1 MYILKY
7 AGSVLHDP
15 RTDAQISAGALKEES
30 GQSPTLSLNIQ
41 PTHPL
46 WDSFT
51 RDTVMLPSREVELV
65 EVETGLVLF
74 RGRVRAVSMEFDGSK
89 KLTCEGAM
97 AYLNDTTV
105 RPYKTYDTDEIECD
119 INAPA
124 EASKLFEWF
133 IEQHNA
139 RVMNACEKFR
149 IGVNAGVNYGKLQ
162 RGTGTGPATLKE
174 MRDKLEKAC
183 GGWLRVRYD
192 ATGSIID
199 WLPDTGAAEATQRV
213 ELGSN
218 LLDLDTQ
225 VDGKDIYTAI
235 VPVGKTGKGEDER
248 KVYVSS
254 ETAYVPFG
262 FAIQDDS
269 VVDMSAAE
277 KYGVIEKTVSYD
289 LDKPQ
294 ALADKAVADLAGGKL
309 DDSIEV
315 SAFDLHNLNEQTLPI
330 DFLDR
335 VFVKSGPHGIE
346 RYMICSGRTINLTN
360 PTATQYKLGAITAT
374 LTKGATGSQESAQES
389 IAKRVTSLSNA
400 TRNIAKD
407 AATTTIKVQAV
418 EEKAAAVEKKADVA
432 TEKIADVA
440 TTATAAAEKVD
451 TVAAKA
457 EKAAEEV
464 SRVATDAKEANT
476 AAKEAKTM
484 ATKAQSDASEA
495 KSTVESLTNT
505 FSHDADGAHVGDK
518 AGMHTTIDAQGM
530 HIIDN
535 GKESSFIGKNLIELG
550 KGGKD
555 TNINMIDGALNIRAM
570 ADKSDKDNFT
580 RAVLSAKE
588 IELQGNA
595 ASSISAPVIEF
606 NTTLKTDGLSL
617 AFHDS
622 KLTVSKYAKSQ
633 VEKSTTISI
642 DKFIDILNNG
652 GGTVEDTGKQTL
664 YYDKGSNYEDWCYFR
679 AYNGASYLWFDI
691 HGVSSNGWYVPK
703 VPDRKYRP
711 LGEDLYFP
719 ALSYPSGSGASGWIT
734 SQSSSMDALWF
745 ANYGGGRIVGSVS
758 WTYAEEAKR

>member
-15 RTDAQISAGALKEES
+15 RTDTQISAGTLKEES
-30 GQSPTLSLNIQ
+30 GQSPTLSLTIQ

-51 RDTVMLPSREVELV
+51 RDTVMLPSREVELL
-65 EVETGLVLF
+65 EFETGIVLF

-124 EASKLFEWF
+124 EANKLFEWF

-139 RVMNACEKFR
+139 HAMNTCEKFI
-149 IGVNAGVNYGKLQ
+149 IGVNAGANYGKLQ

-235 VPVGKTGKGEDER
+235 VPVGKTGKGENEH
-248 KVYVSS
+248 KVNVSA

-262 FAIQDDS
+262 FAIQDDA
-269 VVDMSAAE
+269 VVDMAAVE
-277 KYGVIEKTVSYD
+277 KYGLIEKTMSYD

-294 ALADKAVADLAGGKL
+294 ALADKAVADLAAGKL

-360 PTATQYKLGAITAT
+360 PTATQFKLGAITAT
-374 LTKGATGSQESAQES
+374 LTKGATSSQESAQES

-407 AATTTIKVQAV
+407 AATTTIKVAAV
-418 EEKAAAVEKKADVA
+418 EEKAVAVERKADAA

-440 TTATAAAEKVD
+440 TTATAAAEKVE

-464 SRVATDAKEANT
+464 SHVATDAANANNT
-476 AAKEAKTM
+476 AKEAKTM
-484 ATKAQSDASEA
+484 ATEASNKADEA
-495 KSTVESLTNT
+495 KTAVEDMTNV

-518 AGMHTTIDAQGM
+518 NAAHVTVNNQGM
-530 HIIDN
+530 SIYNDADVQVA
-535 GKESSFIGKNLIELG
+535 KFDSSTINL
-550 KGGKD
+550 
-555 TNINMIDGALNIRAM
+555 NNGALNVVAGYQDGTDFIAT
-570 ADKSDKDNFT
+570 ALTTKNILLKPDNWLSSDSHAISLKLYSQDKTNMT
-580 RAVLSAKE
+580 RFILNDSAV
-588 IELQGNA
+588 
-595 ASSISAPVIEF
+595 
-606 NTTLKTDGLSL
+606 TLKVRNGQESETIACSELIKLMKLSHVIHWRDLVNNAYVRVRYCVRGGVMYLDCWMAGGYPTYTTPIEIPDNLLPSNAGYYPL
-617 AFHDS
+617 ATQ
-622 KLTVSKYAKSQ
+622 KGNNTAK
-633 VEKSTTISI
+633 IW
-642 DKFIDILNNG
+642 LGAAG
-652 GGTVEDTGKQTL
+652 GGDGHVYL
-664 YYDKGSNYEDWCYFR
+664 YNYDSGYCS
-679 AYNGASYLWFDI
+679 GI
-691 HGVSSNGWYVPK
+691 VPLIPK
-703 VPDRKYRP
+703 S
-711 LGEDLYFP
+711 LE
-719 ALSYPSGSGASGWIT
+719 
-734 SQSSSMDALWF
+734 
-745 ANYGGGRIVGSVS
+745 
-758 WTYAEEAKR
+758 

>member
-15 RTDAQISAGALKEES
+15 RTDAQISAGTLKEES
-30 GQSPTLSLNIQ
+30 GQSPTLSLTIQ

-51 RDTVMLPSREVELV
+51 RDTVMLPSREVELL
-65 EVETGLVLF
+65 EVETGIVLF

-124 EASKLFEWF
+124 EANKLFEWF

-149 IGVNAGVNYGKLQ
+149 IGVNAGVNFGKLQ

-235 VPVGKTGKGEDER
+235 VPVGKTGKGSDEH
-248 KVYVSS
+248 KVNVSA

-262 FAIQDDS
+262 FAIQGDA
-269 VVDMSAAE
+269 VVDMAAVE
-277 KYGVIEKTVSYD
+277 KYGLIEKTMSYD

-294 ALADKAVADLAGGKL
+294 ALADKAVADLAAGKL

-374 LTKGATGSQESAQES
+374 LTKGATSSQESAQES

-407 AATTTIKVQAV
+407 AATTTIKVAAV
-418 EEKAAAVEKKADVA
+418 EEKAAAVEKKADAA

-464 SRVATDAKEANT
+464 SHVATDAANANT

-484 ATKAQSDASEA
+484 ATEASNKADEA
-495 KSTVESLTNT
+495 KATVDNLSNA
-505 FSHDADGAHVGDK
+505 FSHDAGGAYVGDK
-518 AGMHTTIDAQGM
+518 TKQFVWVNKDGVWLMVGKTLNASFTSKSARLAGDKLVIDADQTVLSGLPGGDKKGTLLSS
-530 HIIDN
+530 DN
-535 GKESSFIGKNLIELG
+535 VGFNA
-550 KGGKD
+550 KD
-555 TNINMIDGALNIRAM
+555 TVMLAGKQILATIGTNNILINKNGLQVSGA
-570 ADKSDKDNFT
+570 
-580 RAVLSAKE
+580 
-588 IELQGNA
+588 
-595 ASSISAPVIEF
+595 
-606 NTTLKTDGLSL
+606 
-617 AFHDS
+617 
-622 KLTVSKYAKSQ
+622 
-633 VEKSTTISI
+633 TISNNYTKLDDLI
-642 DKFIDILNNG
+642 KMMKFIPWTDLVNNSSVRVRYCVRGGVMYLDCWMAAGYPTYTTPTQIPDNLLPSNAGYYPLATQKGNNTAKIWLGAAG
-652 GGTVEDTGKQTL
+652 GGDGHV
-664 YYDKGSNYEDWCYFR
+664 YFYNYDSGYCS
-679 AYNGASYLWFDI
+679 
-691 HGVSSNGWYVPK
+691 GVVPIIPK
-703 VPDRKYRP
+703 S
-711 LGEDLYFP
+711 LE
-719 ALSYPSGSGASGWIT
+719 
-734 SQSSSMDALWF
+734 
-745 ANYGGGRIVGSVS
+745 
-758 WTYAEEAKR
+758 

>member
-15 RTDAQISAGALKEES
+15 RIDVQISAGTLKEES
-30 GQSPTLSLNIQ
+30 GQSPTLSLTIQ

-51 RDTVMLPSREVELV
+51 RDTVMLPNREVELV
-65 EVETGLVLF
+65 EFETGIVLF
-74 RGRVRAVSMEFDGSK
+74 RGRVRAISMEFDGSK

-124 EASKLFEWF
+124 EANKLFEWF

-139 RVMNACEKFR
+139 HVMNACEKFR
-149 IGVNAGVNYGKLQ
+149 IGVNSGANYGKLQ

-235 VPVGKTGKGEDER
+235 VPVGKTGRGEDER
-248 KVYVSS
+248 KVNVSA

-262 FAIQDDS
+262 FAIQGDA
-269 VVDMSAAE
+269 VVDMTAAE
-277 KYGVIEKTVSYD
+277 KYGRIEKTISYD

-294 ALADKAVADLAGGKL
+294 ALADKAVADLAAGKL

-335 VFVKSGPHGIE
+335 VFVKSEPHGIE

-374 LTKGATGSQESAQES
+374 LTKGGTSSQESAQES

-407 AATTTIKVQAV
+407 AATTTIKVAAV
-418 EEKAAAVEKKADVA
+418 EEKAAAVEKKADAA

-440 TTATAAAEKVD
+440 TAATAAAEKVD

-464 SRVATDAKEANT
+464 SHVATDAANANT

-484 ATKAQSDASEA
+484 AKEASNKAAEVKNAVDDMANA
-495 KSTVESLTNT
+495 
-505 FSHDADGAHVGDK
+505 FSHDEGGAHVGDK
-518 AGMHTTIDAQGM
+518 DGVHTTIDSHGM
-530 HIIDN
+530 KLLK
-535 GKESSFIGKNLIELG
+535 GSEELAKFEQSAVSLG
-550 KGGKD
+550 GGVFNIVDGYNYGKD
-555 TNINMIDGALNIRAM
+555 DTKVTAVFAKHLLFNSGGAFFVNAPAIRFDVSGGQNGNTVNGIGLGSLGFIAYDRTHGRDEVI
-570 ADKSDKDNFT
+570 AFEDLAKLIKFT
-580 RAVLSAKE
+580 SW
-588 IELQGNA
+588 
-595 ASSISAPVIEF
+595 
-606 NTTLKTDGLSL
+606 TTLQDDGVCRVRYCIRGGMLYLDCYL
-617 AFHDS
+617 AAG
-622 KLTVSKYAKSQ
+622 Y
-633 VEKSTTISI
+633 STRT
-642 DKFIDILNNG
+642 
-652 GGTVEDTGKQTL
+652 TTAQM
-664 YYDKGSNYEDWCYFR
+664 
-679 AYNGASYLWFDI
+679 
-691 HGVSSNGWYVPK
+691 PK
-703 VPDRKYRP
+703 DLLPAIEGYRP
-711 LGEDLYFP
+711 LGTQTGNNTAKIWIGSADGNDGHIYFYNW
-719 ALSYPSGSGASGWIT
+719 SSGYATGIIPILPK
-734 SQSSSMDALWF
+734 SM
-745 ANYGGGRIVGSVS
+745 
-758 WTYAEEAKR
+758 E

>member
-15 RTDAQISAGALKEES
+15 RTDVQISAGSLKEES
-30 GQSPTLSLNIQ
+30 GQSPTLFLTIQ

-51 RDTVMLPSREVELV
+51 RDTVMLPNREVELV
-65 EVETGLVLF
+65 EYETGIVLF
-74 RGRVRAVSMEFDGSK
+74 RGRVRAISMEFDGSK

-124 EASKLFEWF
+124 EANKLFEWF

-139 RVMNACEKFR
+139 HVMNACEKFR
-149 IGVNAGVNYGKLQ
+149 IGVNSGANYGKLQ
-162 RGTGTGPATLKE
+162 RGTGTRPATLKE

-235 VPVGKTGKGEDER
+235 VPVGKTGKGSDEH
-248 KVYVSS
+248 KVNVSA

-262 FAIQDDS
+262 FAIQGDA
-269 VVDMSAAE
+269 VVDMAAVE
-277 KYGVIEKTVSYD
+277 KYGLIEKTMSYD

-294 ALADKAVADLAGGKL
+294 ALADKAVTDLAAGKL

-335 VFVKSGPHGIE
+335 VFVKSSPHGIE

-374 LTKGATGSQESAQES
+374 LTKGATSSQESAQES

-407 AATTTIKVQAV
+407 AAATTIKVAAV
-418 EEKAAAVEKKADVA
+418 EEKAAAVEKKADAA

-440 TTATAAAEKVD
+440 TTATAAAEKVE

-464 SRVATDAKEANT
+464 SHVATDAANANT
-476 AAKEAKTM
+476 VAKEAKTM
-484 ATKAQSDASEA
+484 ATEANNKAAEVKA
-495 KSTVESLTNT
+495 TVDNLSNA
-505 FSHDADGAHVGDK
+505 FSHDNGGAYIGDKQNKFVWVNKDGVWLMNGKNNLANFTDKTVSLASNKLIIRSDMDVVTYDSGARKDVKIGTVLYSDSIGLTTNDTLFAKAKNIHLQIPGSTALSGIRLMSDKLKVYPKDGQETGSGEISYNDLAKLLKFTSWTTLQDDGACRVRYCIRGGMLYLDCYLAAGYSARITTAEIPDNLLPAIEGYYPMGTETGD
-518 AGMHTTIDAQGM
+518 HTAKIW
-530 HIIDN
+530 
-535 GKESSFIGKNLIELG
+535 IG
-550 KGGKD
+550 
-555 TNINMIDGALNIRAM
+555 
-570 ADKSDKDNFT
+570 
-580 RAVLSAKE
+580 
-588 IELQGNA
+588 A
-595 ASSISAPVIEF
+595 A
-606 NTTLKTDGLSL
+606 
-617 AFHDS
+617 
-622 KLTVSKYAKSQ
+622 
-633 VEKSTTISI
+633 
-642 DKFIDILNNG
+642 G
-652 GGTVEDTGKQTL
+652 GGNKRIYLYNNSTGYATGIIPIL
-664 YYDKGSNYEDWCYFR
+664 
-679 AYNGASYLWFDI
+679 
-691 HGVSSNGWYVPK
+691 PK
-703 VPDRKYRP
+703 
-711 LGEDLYFP
+711 
-719 ALSYPSGSGASGWIT
+719 
-734 SQSSSMDALWF
+734 SM
-745 ANYGGGRIVGSVS
+745 
-758 WTYAEEAKR
+758 E

>member
-15 RTDAQISAGALKEES
+15 RTDVQISAGSLKEES
-30 GQSPTLSLNIQ
+30 GQSPALSLTIQ

-51 RDTVMLPSREVELV
+51 RDTVMLPNREVELV
-65 EVETGLVLF
+65 EYETGIVLF
-74 RGRVRAVSMEFDGSK
+74 RGRVRAISMEFDGSK

-124 EASKLFEWF
+124 EANKLFEWF

-139 RVMNACEKFR
+139 HAMNACEKFR
-149 IGVNAGVNYGKLQ
+149 IGVNAGANYGKLQ
-162 RGTGTGPATLKE
+162 RGTGTRPATLKE

-235 VPVGKTGKGEDER
+235 VPVGKTGKGSDEH
-248 KVYVSS
+248 KVNVSA

-262 FAIQDDS
+262 FAIQGDV
-269 VVDMSAAE
+269 VVDMAAVE
-277 KYGVIEKTVSYD
+277 KYGLIEKTMSYD

-294 ALADKAVADLAGGKL
+294 ALADKAVADLAAGKL

-315 SAFDLHNLNEQTLPI
+315 SAFDLHNLNEQTLPV

-335 VFVKSGPHGIE
+335 VFVKSEPHGIE

-374 LTKGATGSQESAQES
+374 LTKGATSSQESAQES

-407 AATTTIKVQAV
+407 AATTTIKVAAV
-418 EEKAAAVEKKADVA
+418 EEKAVAVEKKADAA

-440 TTATAAAEKVD
+440 TTATAAAQKVE

-457 EKAAEEV
+457 ERAAEEV
-464 SRVATDAKEANT
+464 SNVATDAKNATT

-484 ATKAQSDASEA
+484 ATEASNKAEEVKA
-495 KSTVESLTNT
+495 TVDDMANA
-505 FSHDADGAHVGDK
+505 FSHDESGAHVGDK
-518 AGMHTTIDAQGM
+518 DGVHTTIDSHGM
-530 HIIDN
+530 KLLK
-535 GKESSFIGKNLIELG
+535 GSEELAKFEQNAVSLG
-550 KGGKD
+550 GGVFNIVDGYNYGKD
-555 TNINMIDGALNIRAM
+555 DTKVTAVFARHLLFNSGGAFFVNAPTIRLDVSDGQNGNTAKGIGLGSLGFIARDRTHGREEVIAFEDL
-570 ADKSDKDNFT
+570 AKLIKFT
-580 RAVLSAKE
+580 SW
-588 IELQGNA
+588 
-595 ASSISAPVIEF
+595 
-606 NTTLKTDGLSL
+606 TTLQDDGVCRVRYCIRGGMLYLDCYLAAGYSTRTTTAQMPKELLPAIEGYHSL
-617 AFHDS
+617 GTQTGNNTAKIWIGSANGNDGHIYFYNWS
-622 KLTVSKYAKSQ
+622 SGYATGIIPILPKSM
-633 VEKSTTISI
+633 E
-642 DKFIDILNNG
+642 
-652 GGTVEDTGKQTL
+652 
-664 YYDKGSNYEDWCYFR
+664 
-679 AYNGASYLWFDI
+679 
-691 HGVSSNGWYVPK
+691 
-703 VPDRKYRP
+703 
-711 LGEDLYFP
+711 
-719 ALSYPSGSGASGWIT
+719 
-734 SQSSSMDALWF
+734 
-745 ANYGGGRIVGSVS
+745 
-758 WTYAEEAKR
+758 

>member
-15 RTDAQISAGALKEES
+15 RTDAQISAGTLKEES
-30 GQSPTLSLNIQ
+30 GQSPTLSLTIQ

-51 RDTVMLPSREVELV
+51 RDAVMLPNREVELV
-65 EVETGLVLF
+65 EFETGIVLF

-105 RPYKTYDTDEIECD
+105 RPYKTYDTDEIECEV
-119 INAPA
+119 NAPA
-124 EASKLFEWF
+124 EANKLFEWF

-149 IGVNAGVNYGKLQ
+149 IGVNAGVNFGKLQ

-235 VPVGKTGKGEDER
+235 VPVGKTGKGQDEH
-248 KVYVSS
+248 KVNVSA
-254 ETAYVPFG
+254 ETVYVPFG
-262 FAIQDDS
+262 FVIQGDA
-269 VVDMSAAE
+269 VVDMAAAE
-277 KYGVIEKTVSYD
+277 KYGVIEKTMSYD

-374 LTKGATGSQESAQES
+374 LTKGATSSQESAQES

-407 AATTTIKVQAV
+407 AATTTIKVAAV
-418 EEKAAAVEKKADVA
+418 EEKAVAVEKKADAA
-432 TEKIADVA
+432 TEKITDVA
-440 TTATAAAEKVD
+440 TTATAAAEKVE

-464 SRVATDAKEANT
+464 SHVATDAKNATT

-484 ATKAQSDASEA
+484 ATEASNKVAEV
-495 KSTVESLTNT
+495 KSTVENLTNMFT
-505 FSHDADGAHVGDK
+505 HDEHGAHVGDK
-518 AGMHTTIDAQGM
+518 KAGHVTVKSDGM
-530 HIIDN
+530 SIFNGESPIASFESGIISLN
-535 GKESSFIGKNLIELG
+535 N
-550 KGGKD
+550 
-555 TNINMIDGALNIRAM
+555 GALNIVAGYQDNKGDRATALM
-570 ADKSDKDNFT
+570 TDNLLLKPTGYLLSDSQAIAAKISNSDGMHFAELGLT
-580 RAVLSAKE
+580 DSTLTLSADNRAKKE
-588 IELQGNA
+588 
-595 ASSISAPVIEF
+595 SIDYTNLVKLLKFKPW
-606 NTTLKTDGLSL
+606 TTLVDDGKARIKYCIRAGLVIFEFYLKGGYSTYSSSTQVPADVLPAMSGYYPLACQDGNNTAKVWLDSSTGTDR
-617 AFHDS
+617 HIYIYN
-622 KLTVSKYAKSQ
+622 YAQ
-633 VEKSTTISI
+633 GYC
-642 DKFIDILNNG
+642 F
-652 GGTVEDTGKQTL
+652 GTVTL
-664 YYDKGSNYEDWCYFR
+664 
-679 AYNGASYLWFDI
+679 
-691 HGVSSNGWYVPK
+691 
-703 VPDRKYRP
+703 VPDSLK
-711 LGEDLYFP
+711 
-719 ALSYPSGSGASGWIT
+719 
-734 SQSSSMDALWF
+734 
-745 ANYGGGRIVGSVS
+745 
-758 WTYAEEAKR
+758 

>member
-15 RTDAQISAGALKEES
+15 RTDVQISAGSLKEES
-30 GQSPTLSLNIQ
+30 GQSPALSLTIQ

-65 EVETGLVLF
+65 EFETGIVLF

-124 EASKLFEWF
+124 EANKLFEWF

-139 RVMNACEKFR
+139 HVMNACEKFI
-149 IGVNAGVNYGKLQ
+149 IGVNAGANYGKLQ
-162 RGTGTGPATLKE
+162 RGTGTRPATLKE

-235 VPVGKTGKGEDER
+235 VPVGKTGKGSDEH
-248 KVYVSS
+248 KVNVSA

-262 FAIQDDS
+262 FAIQGDA
-269 VVDMSAAE
+269 VIDMAAVE
-277 KYGVIEKTVSYD
+277 KYGLIEKTMSYD

-294 ALADKAVADLAGGKL
+294 ALADKAVADLAAGKL

-374 LTKGATGSQESAQES
+374 LTKGATSSQESAQES

-407 AATTTIKVQAV
+407 AATTTIKVAAV
-418 EEKAAAVEKKADVA
+418 EEKAVAVEKKADAA

-440 TTATAAAEKVD
+440 TTATAAAEKVE

-464 SRVATDAKEANT
+464 SHVATDAKNATT

-484 ATKAQSDASEA
+484 STEASNKAAEVKATVDDMANA
-495 KSTVESLTNT
+495 
-505 FSHDADGAHVGDK
+505 FSHDDRGAYVGDK
-518 AGMHTTIDAQGM
+518 TKQFVWVNKDGVWLMDGKTLNASFTSKRASLAGDKLIIDADQTVLSGLSGGEQKGTLLSS
-530 HIIDN
+530 DN
-535 GKESSFIGKNLIELG
+535 VGFNA
-550 KGGKD
+550 KD
-555 TNINMIDGALNIRAM
+555 TVMLAGNQMLAMIGANNILINDKGLQISKNFISNNYTKIDDLVKLLKFVPWTDLVNNSSVRVRYCVRGGVMYLDCFLTGGYPTYTTTAQIPSDLLPSKAAYHSLGTQNSNNTAKIWLGAA
-570 ADKSDKDNFT
+570 
-580 RAVLSAKE
+580 
-588 IELQGNA
+588 
-595 ASSISAPVIEF
+595 
-606 NTTLKTDGLSL
+606 
-617 AFHDS
+617 
-622 KLTVSKYAKSQ
+622 
-633 VEKSTTISI
+633 
-642 DKFIDILNNG
+642 G
-652 GGTVEDTGKQTL
+652 GGDGRV
-664 YYDKGSNYEDWCYFR
+664 YFYNYDSGYCS
-679 AYNGASYLWFDI
+679 
-691 HGVSSNGWYVPK
+691 GVIPIIPK
-703 VPDRKYRP
+703 S
-711 LGEDLYFP
+711 LE
-719 ALSYPSGSGASGWIT
+719 
-734 SQSSSMDALWF
+734 
-745 ANYGGGRIVGSVS
+745 
-758 WTYAEEAKR
+758 

>member
-15 RTDAQISAGALKEES
+15 RTNTQISAGTLKEES
-30 GQSPTLSLNIQ
+30 GQSPTLSLTIQ

-51 RDTVMLPSREVELV
+51 RDTVMLPNREVELV
-65 EVETGLVLF
+65 EFETGIVLF
-74 RGRVRAVSMEFDGSK
+74 RGRVRAISMEFDGSK

-124 EASKLFEWF
+124 EANKLFEWF

-139 RVMNACEKFR
+139 HVMNACEKFI
-149 IGVNAGVNYGKLQ
+149 IGVNSGANYGKLQ
-162 RGTGTGPATLKE
+162 RGTGTRTATLKE

-225 VDGKDIYTAI
+225 VDGKDIFTAI
-235 VPVGKTGKGEDER
+235 VPVGKTGKGENEH
-248 KVYVSS
+248 KVNVSA

-262 FAIQDDS
+262 FAIQDDA
-269 VVDMSAAE
+269 VVDMAAAE
-277 KYGVIEKTVSYD
+277 KYGIIEKTVSYD

-360 PTATQYKLGAITAT
+360 PTATQFKLGAITAT
-374 LTKGATGSQESAQES
+374 LTKGATSSQESAQES

-407 AATTTIKVQAV
+407 AATTTIKVAAV
-418 EEKAAAVEKKADVA
+418 EEKAAAVERKADAA

-440 TTATAAAEKVD
+440 TTATAAAEKVE

-457 EKAAEEV
+457 ERAAEEV
-464 SRVATDAKEANT
+464 SHVATDAANANNT
-476 AAKEAKTM
+476 AKEAKTM
-484 ATKAQSDASEA
+484 ATEASNKATEV
-495 KSTVESLTNT
+495 KSAVDDMANV

-518 AGMHTTIDAQGM
+518 NAAHVTVNNQGM
-530 HIIDN
+530 SIYNDADVQIAKFD
-535 GKESSFIGKNLIELG
+535 SS
-550 KGGKD
+550 
-555 TNINMIDGALNIRAM
+555 TIN
-570 ADKSDKDNFT
+570 
-580 RAVLSAKE
+580 
-588 IELQGNA
+588 
-595 ASSISAPVIEF
+595 
-606 NTTLKTDGLSL
+606 
-617 AFHDS
+617 
-622 KLTVSKYAKSQ
+622 
-633 VEKSTTISI
+633 
-642 DKFIDILNNG
+642 LNNG
-652 GGTVEDTGKQTL
+652 VLNVVAGYQDGTDFIATALTTKNILLKPDNWLSSDSHAISLKLYSQDKTNMTRFILNDSAVTLKVRNGQESETIACSELVKIMKLSHVIPWRDLVNDAYVRVRYCVRGGVMYLDCWMAAGYPTYTTPTQIPDNLLPSNAG
-664 YYDKGSNYEDWCYFR
+664 YYPLATQKGNNTAKIWL
-679 AYNGASYLWFDI
+679 GA
-691 HGVSSNGWYVPK
+691 
-703 VPDRKYRP
+703 
-711 LGEDLYFP
+711 
-719 ALSYPSGSGASGWIT
+719 A
-734 SQSSSMDALWF
+734 
-745 ANYGGGRIVGSVS
+745 GGGDGHVYLYNYDSGYCSGIVPLIPKSL
-758 WTYAEEAKR
+758 E

>member
-15 RTDAQISAGALKEES
+15 RTDVQISAGTLKEES
-30 GQSPTLSLNIQ
+30 GQSPTLSLTIQ

-51 RDTVMLPSREVELV
+51 RDTVMLPNREVELV
-65 EVETGLVLF
+65 EFETGIVLF
-74 RGRVRAVSMEFDGSK
+74 RGRVRAISMEFDGSK

-124 EASKLFEWF
+124 EANKLFEWF

-139 RVMNACEKFR
+139 HVMNACEKFI
-149 IGVNAGVNYGKLQ
+149 IGVNAGANYGKLQ
-162 RGTGTGPATLKE
+162 RGTGTRPATLKE

-235 VPVGKTGKGEDER
+235 VPVGKTGKGSDEH
-248 KVYVSS
+248 KVNVSA

-262 FAIQDDS
+262 FAIQGDA
-269 VVDMSAAE
+269 VVDMAAVE
-277 KYGVIEKTVSYD
+277 KYGLIEKTMSYD

-294 ALADKAVADLAGGKL
+294 ALADKAVADLAAGKL

-335 VFVKSGPHGIE
+335 VFVKSEPHGIE

-374 LTKGATGSQESAQES
+374 LTKGATSSQESAQES
-389 IAKRVTSLSNA
+389 IVKRVTSLSNA

-407 AATTTIKVQAV
+407 AATTTIKVAAV
-418 EEKAAAVEKKADVA
+418 EEKAAAVEKKADAA

-440 TTATAAAEKVD
+440 TTATAAAEKVE

-457 EKAAEEV
+457 EKTAEEV
-464 SRVATDAKEANT
+464 SHVATDTKNATT

-484 ATKAQSDASEA
+484 ATEANNKAEEV
-495 KSTVESLTNT
+495 KSAVDNLSNA
-505 FSHDADGAHVGDK
+505 FSHDARGAYVGDK
-518 AGMHTTIDAQGM
+518 TKQFVWVNKDGVWLMDGKTLNASFTSKRASLAGDKLIIDADQTVLSGLPGGEKKGTLLSS
-530 HIIDN
+530 DN
-535 GKESSFIGKNLIELG
+535 VGFRA
-550 KGGKD
+550 KD
-555 TNINMIDGALNIRAM
+555 TVMLTGNQMLAMIGANNILINDKGLQISKNFISNNYTKIDDLVKLMKFTPWTDLVNNSSVRVRYCVRGGVMYLDCFLTGGYPTYTTTTQIP
-570 ADKSDKDNFT
+570 SD
-580 RAVLSAKE
+580 LLPS
-588 IELQGNA
+588 NA
-595 ASSISAPVIEF
+595 AYYSLGTQTGN
-606 NTTLKTDGLSL
+606 NT
-617 AFHDS
+617 
-622 KLTVSKYAKSQ
+622 AK
-633 VEKSTTISI
+633 IW
-642 DKFIDILNNG
+642 LGAAG
-652 GGTVEDTGKQTL
+652 GGDGHV
-664 YYDKGSNYEDWCYFR
+664 YFYNYDSGYCS
-679 AYNGASYLWFDI
+679 
-691 HGVSSNGWYVPK
+691 GVVPIIPK
-703 VPDRKYRP
+703 S
-711 LGEDLYFP
+711 LE
-719 ALSYPSGSGASGWIT
+719 
-734 SQSSSMDALWF
+734 
-745 ANYGGGRIVGSVS
+745 
-758 WTYAEEAKR
+758 

>member
-15 RTDAQISAGALKEES
+15 RTDVQISAGSLKEES
-30 GQSPTLSLNIQ
+30 GQSPTLSLTIQ

-51 RDTVMLPSREVELV
+51 RDTVMLPNREVELV
-65 EVETGLVLF
+65 EYETGIVLF
-74 RGRVRAVSMEFDGSK
+74 RGRVRAISMEFDGSK

-124 EASKLFEWF
+124 EANKLFEWF

-139 RVMNACEKFR
+139 HVMNACEKFR
-149 IGVNAGVNYGKLQ
+149 IGVNSGANYGKLQ
-162 RGTGTGPATLKE
+162 RGTGTRPATLKE

-235 VPVGKTGKGEDER
+235 VPVGKTGKGSDEH
-248 KVYVSS
+248 KVNVSA

-262 FAIQDDS
+262 FAIQGDA
-269 VVDMSAAE
+269 VVDMAAVE
-277 KYGVIEKTVSYD
+277 KYGLIEKTMSYD

-294 ALADKAVADLAGGKL
+294 ALADKAVADLAAGKL

-335 VFVKSGPHGIE
+335 VFVKSEPHGIE

-374 LTKGATGSQESAQES
+374 LTKGGTSSQESAQES

-407 AATTTIKVQAV
+407 AATTTIKVAAV
-418 EEKAAAVEKKADVA
+418 EEKAAAVEKKADAA

-440 TTATAAAEKVD
+440 TAATAAAEKVD

-464 SRVATDAKEANT
+464 SHVATDAANANT

-484 ATKAQSDASEA
+484 AKEASNKAAEVKNAVDDMANA
-495 KSTVESLTNT
+495 
-505 FSHDADGAHVGDK
+505 FSHDEGGAHVGDK
-518 AGMHTTIDAQGM
+518 DGVHTTIDSHGM
-530 HIIDN
+530 KLLK
-535 GKESSFIGKNLIELG
+535 GSEELAKFEQSAVSLG
-550 KGGKD
+550 GGVFNIVDGYNYGKD
-555 TNINMIDGALNIRAM
+555 DTKVTAVFAKHLLFNSGGAFFVNAPAIRFDVSGGQNGNTVNGIGLGSLGFIAYDRTHGRDEVI
-570 ADKSDKDNFT
+570 AFEDLAKLIKFT
-580 RAVLSAKE
+580 SW
-588 IELQGNA
+588 
-595 ASSISAPVIEF
+595 
-606 NTTLKTDGLSL
+606 TTLQDDGVCRVRYCIRGGMLYLDCYL
-617 AFHDS
+617 AAG
-622 KLTVSKYAKSQ
+622 Y
-633 VEKSTTISI
+633 STRT
-642 DKFIDILNNG
+642 
-652 GGTVEDTGKQTL
+652 TTAQM
-664 YYDKGSNYEDWCYFR
+664 
-679 AYNGASYLWFDI
+679 
-691 HGVSSNGWYVPK
+691 PK
-703 VPDRKYRP
+703 DLLPAIEGYRP
-711 LGEDLYFP
+711 LGTQTGNNTAKIWIGSAYGNDGHIYFYNW
-719 ALSYPSGSGASGWIT
+719 SSGYATGIIPILPK
-734 SQSSSMDALWF
+734 SM
-745 ANYGGGRIVGSVS
+745 
-758 WTYAEEAKR
+758 E

>member
-7 AGSVLHDP
+7 ACSVLHDP
-15 RTDAQISAGALKEES
+15 RTDVQISAGSLKEES
-30 GQSPTLSLNIQ
+30 GQSPALSLTIQ

-51 RDTVMLPSREVELV
+51 RDTVMLPNREVELV
-65 EVETGLVLF
+65 EYETGIVLF
-74 RGRVRAVSMEFDGSK
+74 RGRVRAISMEFDGSK

-124 EASKLFEWF
+124 EANKLFEWF

-139 RVMNACEKFR
+139 HVMNACEKFR
-149 IGVNAGVNYGKLQ
+149 IGVNAGANYGKLQ
-162 RGTGTGPATLKE
+162 RGTGTRPATLKE

-235 VPVGKTGKGEDER
+235 VPVGKTGKGSDEH
-248 KVYVSS
+248 KVNVSA

-262 FAIQDDS
+262 FAIQGDV
-269 VVDMSAAE
+269 VVDMAAVE
-277 KYGVIEKTVSYD
+277 KYGLIEKTMSYD

-294 ALADKAVADLAGGKL
+294 ALADKAVADLAAGKL

-315 SAFDLHNLNEQTLPI
+315 SAFDLHNLNEQTLPV

-335 VFVKSGPHGIE
+335 VFVKSEPHGIE

-374 LTKGATGSQESAQES
+374 LTKGATSSQESAQES

-407 AATTTIKVQAV
+407 AATTTIKVAAV
-418 EEKAAAVEKKADVA
+418 EEKAVAVEKKADAA

-440 TTATAAAEKVD
+440 TTATAAAQKVE

-457 EKAAEEV
+457 ERAAEEV
-464 SRVATDAKEANT
+464 SNVATDAKNATT

-484 ATKAQSDASEA
+484 ATEASNKAEEVKA
-495 KSTVESLTNT
+495 TVDDMVNA
-505 FSHDADGAHVGDK
+505 FSHDESGAHIGDK
-518 AGMHTTIDAQGM
+518 DGVHTTIDSHGM
-530 HIIDN
+530 KLLK
-535 GKESSFIGKNLIELG
+535 GSEELAKFEQSAVSLG
-550 KGGKD
+550 GGVFNIVDGYNYGKD
-555 TNINMIDGALNIRAM
+555 DTKVTAVFARHLLFNSGGAFFVNAPTIRL
-570 ADKSDKDNFT
+570 DVSDVQNGNTAKGIGLGSLGFIARDRTHGREEVIAFEDLAKLIKFT
-580 RAVLSAKE
+580 SW
-588 IELQGNA
+588 
-595 ASSISAPVIEF
+595 
-606 NTTLKTDGLSL
+606 TTLQDDGVCRVRYCIRGGMLYLDCYLAAGYSTRTTTAQMPKELLPAIEGYHSL
-617 AFHDS
+617 GTQTGNNTAKIWIGSANGNDGHIYFYNWS
-622 KLTVSKYAKSQ
+622 SGYATGIIPILPKSM
-633 VEKSTTISI
+633 E
-642 DKFIDILNNG
+642 
-652 GGTVEDTGKQTL
+652 
-664 YYDKGSNYEDWCYFR
+664 
-679 AYNGASYLWFDI
+679 
-691 HGVSSNGWYVPK
+691 
-703 VPDRKYRP
+703 
-711 LGEDLYFP
+711 
-719 ALSYPSGSGASGWIT
+719 
-734 SQSSSMDALWF
+734 
-745 ANYGGGRIVGSVS
+745 
-758 WTYAEEAKR
+758 

>member
-15 RTDAQISAGALKEES
+15 RTDVQISSGALKEES
-30 GQSPTLSLNIQ
+30 GQSPTLSLTIQ

-65 EVETGLVLF
+65 EYETGIVLF
-74 RGRVRAVSMEFDGSK
+74 RGRVRAISMEFDGSK

-119 INAPA
+119 INAPT
-124 EASKLFEWF
+124 EANKLFEWF

-139 RVMNACEKFR
+139 HVMNACEKFR
-149 IGVNAGVNYGKLQ
+149 IGVNSGANYGKLQ
-162 RGTGTGPATLKE
+162 RGTGTRPATLKE

-218 LLDLDTQ
+218 LLDIDTQ

-235 VPVGKTGKGEDER
+235 VPVGKTGKGSDEH
-248 KVYVSS
+248 KVNVSA

-262 FAIQDDS
+262 FAIQGDA
-269 VVDMSAAE
+269 VVDMAAVE
-277 KYGVIEKTVSYD
+277 KYGLIEKTMSYD

-294 ALADKAVADLAGGKL
+294 ALADKAVADLAAGKL

-360 PTATQYKLGAITAT
+360 PTATQFKLGAITAT
-374 LTKGATGSQESAQES
+374 LTKGATSSQESAQES

-407 AATTTIKVQAV
+407 AATTTIKVAAV
-418 EEKAAAVEKKADVA
+418 EEKAVAVEKKADAA

-440 TTATAAAEKVD
+440 TTATAAAEKVE

-464 SRVATDAKEANT
+464 SHVATDAKNAND

-484 ATKAQSDASEA
+484 ATEASNKAEEVKA
-495 KSTVESLTNT
+495 TVDNLSNA
-505 FSHDADGAHVGDK
+505 FSHDARGAYVGDK
-518 AGMHTTIDAQGM
+518 TKQFVWVNKDGVWLMDGKTLNASFTSKRASLAGDKLIIDADQTVLSGLPGGEKKGTLLSS
-530 HIIDN
+530 DN
-535 GKESSFIGKNLIELG
+535 VGFNA
-550 KGGKD
+550 KD
-555 TNINMIDGALNIRAM
+555 TVMLAGNQMLAMIGANNILIN
-570 ADKSDKDNFT
+570 DKG
-580 RAVLSAKE
+580 
-588 IELQGNA
+588 LQ
-595 ASSISAPVIEF
+595 
-606 NTTLKTDGLSL
+606 
-617 AFHDS
+617 
-622 KLTVSKYAKSQ
+622 VS
-633 VEKSTTISI
+633 
-642 DKFIDILNNG
+642 
-652 GGTVEDTGKQTL
+652 
-664 YYDKGSNYEDWCYFR
+664 DKGSISNNYTKFSDLIKLLKFTPWTDLVNNSSVRVRYCVRGGVMYLDCFLIGGYPTYTTTTQIPSDLLPSKA
-679 AYNGASYLWFDI
+679 AYYSLGTQNSNNTAKIWLGA
-691 HGVSSNGWYVPK
+691 
-703 VPDRKYRP
+703 
-711 LGEDLYFP
+711 
-719 ALSYPSGSGASGWIT
+719 A
-734 SQSSSMDALWF
+734 
-745 ANYGGGRIVGSVS
+745 GGGDGHVYFYNYDSGYCSGVIPIIPKSL
-758 WTYAEEAKR
+758 E

>member
-15 RTDAQISAGALKEES
+15 RTDTQISAGTLKEES
-30 GQSPTLSLNIQ
+30 GQSPTLSLTIQ
-41 PTHPL
+41 STHPL

-51 RDTVMLPSREVELV
+51 RDTVMLPSREVELL
-65 EVETGLVLF
+65 EFETGIVLF

-124 EASKLFEWF
+124 EADKLFEWF

-149 IGVNAGVNYGKLQ
+149 IGVNAGANYGKLQ

-235 VPVGKTGKGEDER
+235 VPVGKTGKGSDEH
-248 KVYVSS
+248 KVNVSA

-262 FAIQDDS
+262 FAIQGDA
-269 VVDMSAAE
+269 VVDMAAVE
-277 KYGVIEKTVSYD
+277 KYGLIEKTMSYD

-294 ALADKAVADLAGGKL
+294 ALADKAVADLAAGKL

-315 SAFDLHNLNEQTLPI
+315 SAFDLHNLNEQTLPV

-335 VFVKSGPHGIE
+335 VFVKSEPHGIE

-374 LTKGATGSQESAQES
+374 LTKGATSSQESAQES

-407 AATTTIKVQAV
+407 AATTTIKVAAV
-418 EEKAAAVEKKADVA
+418 EEKAVAVEKKADAA

-440 TTATAAAEKVD
+440 TTATAAAQKVE

-457 EKAAEEV
+457 ERAAEEV
-464 SRVATDAKEANT
+464 SNVATDAKNATT

-484 ATKAQSDASEA
+484 ATEASNKAEEVKA
-495 KSTVESLTNT
+495 TVDDMANA
-505 FSHDADGAHVGDK
+505 FSHDESGAHVGDK
-518 AGMHTTIDAQGM
+518 DGVHTTIDSHGM
-530 HIIDN
+530 KLLK
-535 GKESSFIGKNLIELG
+535 GSEELAKFEQSAVSLG
-550 KGGKD
+550 GGVFNIVDGYNYGKD
-555 TNINMIDGALNIRAM
+555 DTKVTAVFARHLLFNSGGAFFVNAPTIRLDVSDGQNGNTAKGIGLGSLGFIARDRTHGREEVIAFEDL
-570 ADKSDKDNFT
+570 AKLIKFT
-580 RAVLSAKE
+580 SW
-588 IELQGNA
+588 
-595 ASSISAPVIEF
+595 
-606 NTTLKTDGLSL
+606 TTLQDDGVCRVRYCIRGGMLYLDCYLAAGYSTRTTTAQMPKELLPAIEGYHSL
-617 AFHDS
+617 GTQTGNNTAKIWIGSANGNDGHIYFYNWS
-622 KLTVSKYAKSQ
+622 SGYATGIIPILPKSM
-633 VEKSTTISI
+633 E
-642 DKFIDILNNG
+642 
-652 GGTVEDTGKQTL
+652 
-664 YYDKGSNYEDWCYFR
+664 
-679 AYNGASYLWFDI
+679 
-691 HGVSSNGWYVPK
+691 
-703 VPDRKYRP
+703 
-711 LGEDLYFP
+711 
-719 ALSYPSGSGASGWIT
+719 
-734 SQSSSMDALWF
+734 
-745 ANYGGGRIVGSVS
+745 
-758 WTYAEEAKR
+758 

>member
-15 RTDAQISAGALKEES
+15 RTDVQISAGTLKEES
-30 GQSPTLSLNIQ
+30 GQSPTLSFTVQ

-46 WDSFT
+46 WDSFS
-51 RDTVMLPSREVELV
+51 RDTVMLPNREVELL

-124 EASKLFEWF
+124 EANKLFEWF

-149 IGVNAGVNYGKLQ
+149 IGVNTGANYGKLQ

-199 WLPDTGAAEATQRV
+199 WLPDAGAAEATQRV

-235 VPVGKTGKGEDER
+235 VPVGKTGKGSDEH
-248 KVYVSS
+248 KVNVSA

-262 FAIQDDS
+262 FAIQGDA
-269 VVDMSAAE
+269 VVDMAAVE
-277 KYGVIEKTVSYD
+277 KYGLIEKTMSYD

-294 ALADKAVADLAGGKL
+294 ALADKAVTDLAAGKL

-360 PTATQYKLGAITAT
+360 PTATQFKLGAITAT
-374 LTKGATGSQESAQES
+374 LTKGATSSQESAQES

-407 AATTTIKVQAV
+407 AATTTIKVAAV
-418 EEKAAAVEKKADVA
+418 EEKAAAVEKKADAA

-440 TTATAAAEKVD
+440 TAATAAAEKVD

-464 SRVATDAKEANT
+464 SHVATDAANANT

-484 ATKAQSDASEA
+484 AKEASNKAAEVKNAVDDMANA
-495 KSTVESLTNT
+495 
-505 FSHDADGAHVGDK
+505 FSHDEGGAHVGDK
-518 AGMHTTIDAQGM
+518 DGVHTTIDSHGM
-530 HIIDN
+530 KLLK
-535 GKESSFIGKNLIELG
+535 GSEELAKFEQSAVSLG
-550 KGGKD
+550 GGVFNIVDGYNYGKD
-555 TNINMIDGALNIRAM
+555 DTKVTAVFAKHLLFNSGGAFFV
-570 ADKSDKDNFT
+570 D
-580 RAVLSAKE
+580 
-588 IELQGNA
+588 
-595 ASSISAPVIEF
+595 APVIKLEVSDDLNGNTSRGIGLASYGF
-606 NTTLKTDGLSL
+606 IAHDKAHGRGEVIAFEDLAKLIKFTSWTTLQDDGVCRVRYCIRGGMLYLDCYL
-617 AFHDS
+617 AAG
-622 KLTVSKYAKSQ
+622 Y
-633 VEKSTTISI
+633 STRT
-642 DKFIDILNNG
+642 
-652 GGTVEDTGKQTL
+652 TTAQM
-664 YYDKGSNYEDWCYFR
+664 
-679 AYNGASYLWFDI
+679 
-691 HGVSSNGWYVPK
+691 PK
-703 VPDRKYRP
+703 DLLPAIEGYHP
-711 LGEDLYFP
+711 LGTQTGNNTAKIWIGSADGNDGHIYFYNW
-719 ALSYPSGSGASGWIT
+719 SSGYATGIIPILPK
-734 SQSSSMDALWF
+734 SM
-745 ANYGGGRIVGSVS
+745 
-758 WTYAEEAKR
+758 E

>member
-15 RTDAQISAGALKEES
+15 RTDVQISAGTLKEES
-30 GQSPTLSLNIQ
+30 GQSPTLSLTIQ

-51 RDTVMLPSREVELV
+51 RDTVMLPNREVELF

-74 RGRVRAVSMEFDGSK
+74 RGRVRAISMEFDGSK

-105 RPYKTYDTDEIECD
+105 RPYKTYDTDEIECEV
-119 INAPA
+119 NAPA
-124 EASKLFEWF
+124 EANKLFEWF

-139 RVMNACEKFR
+139 HVMNACEKFR
-149 IGVNAGVNYGKLQ
+149 IGVNAGINFGKLQ
-162 RGTGTGPATLKE
+162 RGTGTRPSTLKE

-192 ATGSIID
+192 ETGSIID

-235 VPVGKTGKGEDER
+235 VPVGKTGKGEDEH
-248 KVYVSS
+248 KVNVSA

-262 FAIQDDS
+262 FAIQGDA
-269 VVDMSAAE
+269 VVDMTAVE
-277 KYGVIEKTVSYD
+277 KYGLIEKTMSYD

-294 ALADKAVADLAGGKL
+294 ALADKAVADLAAGKL

-360 PTATQYKLGAITAT
+360 PTATQFKLGAITAT
-374 LTKGATGSQESAQES
+374 LTKGATSSQESAQES

-407 AATTTIKVQAV
+407 AATTTIKVAAV
-418 EEKAAAVEKKADVA
+418 EEKAVAVEKKADAA
-432 TEKIADVA
+432 TEKIADVV
-440 TTATAAAEKVD
+440 TTATAAAEKVE

-464 SRVATDAKEANT
+464 SHVATDAKNATT

-484 ATKAQSDASEA
+484 ATEASNKATEVKA
-495 KSTVESLTNT
+495 TVNSLSNA
-505 FSHDADGAHVGDK
+505 FSHDARGAYVGDK
-518 AGMHTTIDAQGM
+518 TNQFVWVNKDGVWLMNGKTLNASFTSKRASLAGDKLIIDADQVVV
-530 HIIDN
+530 
-535 GKESSFIGKNLIELG
+535 
-550 KGGKD
+550 
-555 TNINMIDGALNIRAM
+555 TNISSSSPDVVKKGTSLYSESIG
-570 ADKSDKDNFT
+570 
-580 RAVLSAKE
+580 LSANDTVFLRGQT
-588 IELQGNA
+588 LQAQIAGTNILLNNRGLGIMPEGKSSYQTTSINDLIKLLKFVPWTDLVNNSSVRVRYCVRGGVMYLDCFLTGGYPTYTTTAQIPSDLLPSNA
-595 ASSISAPVIEF
+595 AYYSLGTQNSNNTAKIWIGSANGNDGHIYFYNYDSGYCSGVIPIIP
-606 NTTLKTDGLSL
+606 KSL
-617 AFHDS
+617 
-622 KLTVSKYAKSQ
+622 
-633 VEKSTTISI
+633 E
-642 DKFIDILNNG
+642 
-652 GGTVEDTGKQTL
+652 
-664 YYDKGSNYEDWCYFR
+664 
-679 AYNGASYLWFDI
+679 
-691 HGVSSNGWYVPK
+691 
-703 VPDRKYRP
+703 
-711 LGEDLYFP
+711 
-719 ALSYPSGSGASGWIT
+719 
-734 SQSSSMDALWF
+734 
-745 ANYGGGRIVGSVS
+745 
-758 WTYAEEAKR
+758 

>member
-7 AGSVLHDP
+7 ADSVLHDP
-15 RTDAQISAGALKEES
+15 RTDTQISAGILKEES
-30 GQSPTLSLNIQ
+30 GQSPTLSLTIQ

-46 WDSFT
+46 WDNFS
-51 RDTVMLPSREVELV
+51 RDTVMLPSREVELF

-74 RGRVRAVSMEFDGSK
+74 RGRVRAISMEFDGSK

-124 EASKLFEWF
+124 EANKLFEWF

-139 RVMNACEKFR
+139 HVMNTCEKFI
-149 IGVNAGVNYGKLQ
+149 IGVNAGANYGKLQ
-162 RGTGTGPATLKE
+162 RGTGTRPATLKE

-235 VPVGKTGKGEDER
+235 VPVGKTGKGSDEH
-248 KVYVSS
+248 KVNVSA

-262 FAIQDDS
+262 FAIQGDA
-269 VVDMSAAE
+269 VVDMAAVE
-277 KYGVIEKTVSYD
+277 KYGLIEKTMSYD

-294 ALADKAVADLAGGKL
+294 ALADKAVADLAAGKL

-360 PTATQYKLGAITAT
+360 PTATQFKLGAITAT
-374 LTKGATGSQESAQES
+374 LTKGATSSQESMQES

-407 AATTTIKVQAV
+407 AATTTIKVAAV
-418 EEKAAAVEKKADVA
+418 EEKAAAVEKKADAA

-440 TTATAAAEKVD
+440 TTATAAAEKVE

-464 SRVATDAKEANT
+464 SHVATDAKNATT

-484 ATKAQSDASEA
+484 ATEASNKAEEVKA
-495 KSTVESLTNT
+495 TVDNLSNA
-505 FSHDADGAHVGDK
+505 FSHDARGAYVGDK
-518 AGMHTTIDAQGM
+518 TKQFVWVNKDGVWLMDGKTLNASFTSKRASLAGDKLIIDADQTVLSGLPGGEKKGTLLSS
-530 HIIDN
+530 DN
-535 GKESSFIGKNLIELG
+535 VGFRA
-550 KGGKD
+550 KD
-555 TNINMIDGALNIRAM
+555 TVMLTGNQMLAMIGANNILINDKGLQISKNFISNNYTKIDDLVKLLKFVPWTDLVNNQWVRVRYCVRGGVMYLDCFM
-570 ADKSDKDNFT
+570 AGGYPSYTTTGQLPDELLPKYQGYHPL
-580 RAVLSAKE
+580 AVQ
-588 IELQGNA
+588 QGNNTAKIWLGA
-595 ASSISAPVIEF
+595 A
-606 NTTLKTDGLSL
+606 
-617 AFHDS
+617 
-622 KLTVSKYAKSQ
+622 
-633 VEKSTTISI
+633 
-642 DKFIDILNNG
+642 G
-652 GGTVEDTGKQTL
+652 GGDGHV
-664 YYDKGSNYEDWCYFR
+664 YI
-679 AYNGASYLWFDI
+679 YNSDSGYCSGI
-691 HGVSSNGWYVPK
+691 VPLIPK
-703 VPDRKYRP
+703 S
-711 LGEDLYFP
+711 LE
-719 ALSYPSGSGASGWIT
+719 
-734 SQSSSMDALWF
+734 
-745 ANYGGGRIVGSVS
+745 
-758 WTYAEEAKR
+758 

>member
-15 RTDAQISAGALKEES
+15 RTDVQISAGTLKEES
-30 GQSPTLSLNIQ
+30 GQSPTLSLTIQ

-51 RDTVMLPSREVELV
+51 RDTVMLPNREVELL
-65 EVETGLVLF
+65 EFETGIVLF
-74 RGRVRAVSMEFDGSK
+74 RGRVRAISMEFDGSK

-124 EASKLFEWF
+124 EANKLFEWF

-139 RVMNACEKFR
+139 HVMNACEKFI
-149 IGVNAGVNYGKLQ
+149 IGVNAGANYGKLQ
-162 RGTGTGPATLKE
+162 RGTGTRPATLKE

-235 VPVGKTGKGEDER
+235 VPVGKTGKGSDEH
-248 KVYVSS
+248 KVNVSA

-262 FAIQDDS
+262 FAIQGDA
-269 VVDMSAAE
+269 VVDMAAVE
-277 KYGVIEKTVSYD
+277 KYGLIEKTMSYD

-294 ALADKAVADLAGGKL
+294 ALADKAVADLAAGKL

-335 VFVKSGPHGIE
+335 VFVKSEPHGIE

-360 PTATQYKLGAITAT
+360 PTATQFKLGAITAT
-374 LTKGATGSQESAQES
+374 LTKGATSSQESAQES

-407 AATTTIKVQAV
+407 AATTTIKVAAV
-418 EEKAAAVEKKADVA
+418 EEKAVAVEKKADEA

-457 EKAAEEV
+457 ERAAEEV
-464 SRVATDAKEANT
+464 SHVATDAKNANT

-484 ATKAQSDASEA
+484 ATEANNKADEV
-495 KSTVESLTNT
+495 KSTVEDLTNA
-505 FSHDADGAHVGDK
+505 FSHDQDGAHVGDK
-518 AGMHTTIDAQGM
+518 NGAHVTVNSQGM
-530 HIIDN
+530 GIYKGETQVASFDQGIIN
-535 GKESSFIGKNLIELG
+535 
-550 KGGKD
+550 
-555 TNINMIDGALNIRAM
+555 
-570 ADKSDKDNFT
+570 
-580 RAVLSAKE
+580 
-588 IELQGNA
+588 
-595 ASSISAPVIEF
+595 
-606 NTTLKTDGLSL
+606 
-617 AFHDS
+617 
-622 KLTVSKYAKSQ
+622 
-633 VEKSTTISI
+633 
-642 DKFIDILNNG
+642 LNNG
-652 GGTVEDTGKQTL
+652 ALSIVTNYQSNGGYRATALMTNNLLFKPTGNFAVGAQVVVL
-664 YYDKGSNYEDWCYFR
+664 R
-679 AYNGASYLWFDI
+679 ASSDDGMHKTSVKLTDS
-691 HGVSSNGWYVPK
+691 GVSVNVDSKKQEEVK
-703 VPDRKYRP
+703 STDLLKLMKY
-711 LGEDLYFP
+711 
-719 ALSYPSGSGASGWIT
+719 
-734 SQSSSMDALWF
+734 
-745 ANYGGGRIVGSVS
+745 VS
-758 WTYAEEAKR
+758 WTDLVNNQWVRVRYCVRGGVMYLDCFMAGGYPSYTTTGQLPDELLPKYQGYHPLAVQQGNNTAKIWLGAAGGGDGHVYIYNSDSGYCSGIVPLIPKSLE

>member
-15 RTDAQISAGALKEES
+15 RTDTQISAGILKEES
-30 GQSPTLSLNIQ
+30 GQSPTLSLTIQ

-46 WDSFT
+46 WDNFS
-51 RDTVMLPSREVELV
+51 RDTVMLPSREVELF

-74 RGRVRAVSMEFDGSK
+74 RGRVRAISMEFDGSK

-124 EASKLFEWF
+124 EANKLFEWF

-139 RVMNACEKFR
+139 HVMNACEKFI
-149 IGVNAGVNYGKLQ
+149 IGVNAGANYGKLQ
-162 RGTGTGPATLKE
+162 RGTGTRPATLKE

-235 VPVGKTGKGEDER
+235 VPVGKTGKGSDEH
-248 KVYVSS
+248 KVNVSA

-262 FAIQDDS
+262 FAIQGDA
-269 VVDMSAAE
+269 VVDMTAVE
-277 KYGVIEKTVSYD
+277 KYGLIEKTMSYD

-294 ALADKAVADLAGGKL
+294 ALADKAVADLAAGKL

-335 VFVKSGPHGIE
+335 VFVKSEPHGIE

-360 PTATQYKLGAITAT
+360 PTATQFKLGAITAT
-374 LTKGATGSQESAQES
+374 LTKGATSSQESAQES

-407 AATTTIKVQAV
+407 AATTTIKVAAV
-418 EEKAAAVEKKADVA
+418 EEKAAAVEKKADAA

-440 TTATAAAEKVD
+440 TTATAAAEKIE

-464 SRVATDAKEANT
+464 SHVATDAANAT
-476 AAKEAKTM
+476 TTAKEAKTM
-484 ATKAQSDASEA
+484 ATEASNKAAEVKGAVDDMANA
-495 KSTVESLTNT
+495 
-505 FSHDADGAHVGDK
+505 FSHDEGGAHVGDK
-518 AGMHTTIDAQGM
+518 DGVHTTIDSHGM
-530 HIIDN
+530 KLLK
-535 GKESSFIGKNLIELG
+535 GSEELAKFEQSAVSLG
-550 KGGKD
+550 GGVFNIVDGYNYGKD
-555 TNINMIDGALNIRAM
+555 DTKVTAVFAKHLLFNSGGAFFVNAPTIRLDVSDGQNGNTAKGIGLAPFGFIARDRAHGREEVI
-570 ADKSDKDNFT
+570 AFED
-580 RAVLSAKE
+580 LAKL
-588 IELQGNA
+588 IKFV
-595 ASSISAPVIEF
+595 PW
-606 NTTLKTDGLSL
+606 TTLQDDGVCRVRYCVRGGMMYLDCYL
-617 AFHDS
+617 AAG
-622 KLTVSKYAKSQ
+622 YATR
-633 VEKSTTISI
+633 TTTAQIPDNLRPAI
-642 DKFIDILNNG
+642 EGYYPLGTQNGNNTAKIWIGAAG
-652 GGTVEDTGKQTL
+652 GGDGHIYFYNWSSGYATGIIPIL
-664 YYDKGSNYEDWCYFR
+664 
-679 AYNGASYLWFDI
+679 
-691 HGVSSNGWYVPK
+691 PK
-703 VPDRKYRP
+703 
-711 LGEDLYFP
+711 
-719 ALSYPSGSGASGWIT
+719 
-734 SQSSSMDALWF
+734 SM
-745 ANYGGGRIVGSVS
+745 
-758 WTYAEEAKR
+758 E

>member
-15 RTDAQISAGALKEES
+15 RTDVQISAGSLKEES
-30 GQSPTLSLNIQ
+30 GQSPALSLTIQ

-51 RDTVMLPSREVELV
+51 RDTVMLPNREVELV
-65 EVETGLVLF
+65 EYETGIVLF
-74 RGRVRAVSMEFDGSK
+74 RGRVRAISMEFDGSK

-124 EASKLFEWF
+124 EANKLFEWF

-139 RVMNACEKFR
+139 HVMNACEKFR
-149 IGVNAGVNYGKLQ
+149 IGVNAGANYGKLQ
-162 RGTGTGPATLKE
+162 RGTGTRPATLKE

-235 VPVGKTGKGEDER
+235 VPVGKTGKGSDEH
-248 KVYVSS
+248 KVNVSA

-262 FAIQDDS
+262 FAIQGDV
-269 VVDMSAAE
+269 VVDMAAVE
-277 KYGVIEKTVSYD
+277 KYGLIEKTMSYD

-294 ALADKAVADLAGGKL
+294 ALADKAVADLAAGKL

-315 SAFDLHNLNEQTLPI
+315 STFDLHNLNEQTLPV

-335 VFVKSGPHGIE
+335 VFVKSEPHGIE

-374 LTKGATGSQESAQES
+374 LTKGATSSQESAQES
-389 IAKRVTSLSNA
+389 IVKRVTSLSNA

-407 AATTTIKVQAV
+407 AATTTIKVAAV
-418 EEKAAAVEKKADVA
+418 EEKAVAVEKKADAA

-440 TTATAAAEKVD
+440 TTATAAAQKVEA
-451 TVAAKA
+451 VAAKA
-457 EKAAEEV
+457 ERAAEEV
-464 SRVATDAKEANT
+464 SNVATDAKNATT

-484 ATKAQSDASEA
+484 ATEASNKAEEVKA
-495 KSTVESLTNT
+495 TVDDMANA
-505 FSHDADGAHVGDK
+505 FSHDESGAHVGDK
-518 AGMHTTIDAQGM
+518 DGVHTTIDSHGM
-530 HIIDN
+530 KLLK
-535 GKESSFIGKNLIELG
+535 GSEELAKFEQNAVSLG
-550 KGGKD
+550 GGVFNIVDGYNYGKD
-555 TNINMIDGALNIRAM
+555 DTKVTAVFARHLLFNSGGAFFVNAPTIRLNV
-570 ADKSDKDNFT
+570 SDDQNGNTAKGIGLGSLGFIARDRTHGREEVIAFEDLAKLIKFT
-580 RAVLSAKE
+580 SW
-588 IELQGNA
+588 
-595 ASSISAPVIEF
+595 
-606 NTTLKTDGLSL
+606 TTLQDDGVCRVRYCIRGGMLYLDCYLAAGYSTRTTTAQMPKELLPAIEGYHSL
-617 AFHDS
+617 GTQTGNNTAKIWIGSANGNDGHIYFYNWS
-622 KLTVSKYAKSQ
+622 SGYATGIIPILPKSM
-633 VEKSTTISI
+633 E
-642 DKFIDILNNG
+642 
-652 GGTVEDTGKQTL
+652 
-664 YYDKGSNYEDWCYFR
+664 
-679 AYNGASYLWFDI
+679 
-691 HGVSSNGWYVPK
+691 
-703 VPDRKYRP
+703 
-711 LGEDLYFP
+711 
-719 ALSYPSGSGASGWIT
+719 
-734 SQSSSMDALWF
+734 
-745 ANYGGGRIVGSVS
+745 
-758 WTYAEEAKR
+758 

>member
-15 RTDAQISAGALKEES
+15 RTDVQISAGTLKEES
-30 GQSPTLSLNIQ
+30 GQSPTLSLTIQ

-51 RDTVMLPSREVELV
+51 RDTVMLPNREVELV
-65 EVETGLVLF
+65 EYETGIVLF
-74 RGRVRAVSMEFDGSK
+74 RGRVRAISMEFDGSK

-97 AYLNDTTV
+97 AYFNDTTV

-119 INAPA
+119 VNAPA
-124 EASKLFEWF
+124 EANKLFEWF
-133 IEQHNA
+133 IEQHNSH
-139 RVMNACEKFR
+139 VMNACEKFR
-149 IGVNAGVNYGKLQ
+149 IGVNTGANYGKLQ

-235 VPVGKTGKGEDER
+235 VPVGKTGKGSDEH
-248 KVYVSS
+248 KVNVSA

-262 FAIQDDS
+262 FAIQGDA
-269 VVDMSAAE
+269 VVDMAAVE
-277 KYGVIEKTVSYD
+277 KYGLIEKTMSYD

-294 ALADKAVADLAGGKL
+294 ALADKAVTDLAAGKL

-374 LTKGATGSQESAQES
+374 LTKGATSSQESAQES

-407 AATTTIKVQAV
+407 AATTTIKVAAV
-418 EEKAAAVEKKADVA
+418 EEKAAAVEKKADAA

-440 TTATAAAEKVD
+440 TTATTAAEKVE

-464 SRVATDAKEANT
+464 SHVATDAKNATT

-484 ATKAQSDASEA
+484 ATEANNKATEV
-495 KSTVESLTNT
+495 KSVVDGLSNA
-505 FSHDADGAHVGDK
+505 FSHDQDGAHVGDK
-518 AGMHTTIDAQGM
+518 NGAHVTVNSQGM
-530 HIIDN
+530 GIYKGETQVASFDQGIIN
-535 GKESSFIGKNLIELG
+535 
-550 KGGKD
+550 
-555 TNINMIDGALNIRAM
+555 
-570 ADKSDKDNFT
+570 
-580 RAVLSAKE
+580 
-588 IELQGNA
+588 
-595 ASSISAPVIEF
+595 
-606 NTTLKTDGLSL
+606 
-617 AFHDS
+617 
-622 KLTVSKYAKSQ
+622 
-633 VEKSTTISI
+633 
-642 DKFIDILNNG
+642 LNNG
-652 GGTVEDTGKQTL
+652 ALSIVANYQSNGGYRATALMANNFLFKPTG
-664 YYDKGSNYEDWCYFR
+664 NF
-679 AYNGASYLWFDI
+679 AVGAQAVVLKASSDDGMHKTSVKLTDS
-691 HGVSSNGWYVPK
+691 GVSVNVDSKKQEEVK
-703 VPDRKYRP
+703 STDLLKLMKY
-711 LGEDLYFP
+711 
-719 ALSYPSGSGASGWIT
+719 
-734 SQSSSMDALWF
+734 
-745 ANYGGGRIVGSVS
+745 VS
-758 WTYAEEAKR
+758 WTDLVNNQWVRVRYCVRGGVMYLDCFMAGGYPSYTTTGQLPDELLPKYQGYHPLAVQQGNNTAKIWLGAAGGGDGHVYFYNYDSGYCSGVIPIIPKSLE

>member
-15 RTDAQISAGALKEES
+15 RTDVQISSGTLKEES
-30 GQSPTLSLNIQ
+30 GQSPTLSLTIQ
-41 PTHPL
+41 PPHPL
-46 WDSFT
+46 WDSFS
-51 RDTVMLPSREVELV
+51 RDTVMLPNREVELF
-65 EVETGLVLF
+65 EVETSLVLF

-89 KLTCEGAM
+89 KLTCEGTM

-124 EASKLFEWF
+124 EANKLFEWF

-139 RVMNACEKFR
+139 HVMNACEKFR
-149 IGVNAGVNYGKLQ
+149 IGVNAGANYGKLQ

-183 GGWLRVRYD
+183 GGLLRVRYD

-235 VPVGKTGKGEDER
+235 VPVGKTGKGSDEH
-248 KVYVSS
+248 KVNVSA

-262 FAIQDDS
+262 FAIQGDA
-269 VVDMSAAE
+269 VVDMAAVE
-277 KYGVIEKTVSYD
+277 KYGLIEKTMSYD

-294 ALADKAVADLAGGKL
+294 ALADKAVADLAAGKL

-335 VFVKSGPHGIE
+335 VFVKSEPHGIE

-360 PTATQYKLGAITAT
+360 PAATQFKLGAITAT
-374 LTKGATGSQESAQES
+374 LTKGATSSQESAQES
-389 IAKRVTSLSNA
+389 IVKRVTSLSNA

-407 AATTTIKVQAV
+407 AATTTIKVAAV
-418 EEKAAAVEKKADVA
+418 EEKAAAVEKKADAA

-440 TTATAAAEKVD
+440 TTATQAAKKVE

-464 SRVATDAKEANT
+464 SHVATDVANANNT
-476 AAKEAKTM
+476 AKEAKTM
-484 ATKAQSDASEA
+484 ATEASNKAAEVKA
-495 KSTVESLTNT
+495 TVDDMANA

-518 AGMHTTIDAQGM
+518 DGVHTTIDSHGM
-530 HIIDN
+530 RLLK
-535 GKESSFIGKNLIELG
+535 GSEELAKFG
-550 KGGKD
+550 QSAVSLGGGVFNIVDGYNYGKD
-555 TNINMIDGALNIRAM
+555 DTKVTAVFARHLLFNSGGDFFINAPAIRLDVSDGQNGNTAKGIDLGSLGFVARDRTRNREEVIAFEDLAKLIKFTGWTTLQDDGACRVRYCVRGGVMYL
-570 ADKSDKDNFT
+570 DCY
-580 RAVLSAKE
+580 L
-588 IELQGNA
+588 A
-595 ASSISAPVIEF
+595 AGHSTY
-606 NTTLKTDGLSL
+606 TTTP
-617 AFHDS
+617 
-622 KLTVSKYAKSQ
+622 Q
-633 VEKSTTISI
+633 IP
-642 DKFIDILNNG
+642 NNLLPAING
-652 GGTVEDTGKQTL
+652 
-664 YYDKGSNYEDWCYFR
+664 YY
-679 AYNGASYLWFDI
+679 
-691 HGVSSNGWYVPK
+691 
-703 VPDRKYRP
+703 P
-711 LGEDLYFP
+711 LGTQTGNNT
-719 ALSYPSGSGASGWIT
+719 AKIWIGASGGGDGHIYFYNW
-734 SQSSSMDALWF
+734 SSGYATGIIPLLPKSM
-745 ANYGGGRIVGSVS
+745 
-758 WTYAEEAKR
+758 E

>member
-15 RTDAQISAGALKEES
+15 RTDTQISAGTLKEES
-30 GQSPTLSLNIQ
+30 GQSPTLSLTIQ

-51 RDTVMLPSREVELV
+51 RDTVMLPNREVELL
-65 EVETGLVLF
+65 EFETGIVLF
-74 RGRVRAVSMEFDGSK
+74 RGRVRAISMEFDGSK

-124 EASKLFEWF
+124 EANKLFEWF

-139 RVMNACEKFR
+139 HVMNACEKFI
-149 IGVNAGVNYGKLQ
+149 IGVNAGANYGKLQ
-162 RGTGTGPATLKE
+162 RGTGTRPATLKE
-174 MRDKLEKAC
+174 IRDKLEKAC

-235 VPVGKTGKGEDER
+235 VPVGKTGKGQDEH
-248 KVYVSS
+248 KVNVSA

-262 FAIQDDS
+262 FVIQDDA
-269 VVDMSAAE
+269 VVDMAAVE
-277 KYGVIEKTVSYD
+277 KYGLIEKTMSYD

-294 ALADKAVADLAGGKL
+294 ALADKAVADLAAGKL

-374 LTKGATGSQESAQES
+374 LTKGATSSQESAQES

-407 AATTTIKVQAV
+407 AATTTIKVAAV
-418 EEKAAAVEKKADVA
+418 EEKAVAVEKKADAA

-440 TTATAAAEKVD
+440 TTATAAAEKVE

-464 SRVATDAKEANT
+464 SHVATDAKNANNT
-476 AAKEAKTM
+476 AKEAKTM
-484 ATKAQSDASEA
+484 ATEASNKAAEVKA
-495 KSTVESLTNT
+495 TVEDMTNV
-505 FSHDADGAHVGDK
+505 FSHDANGAHVGDK
-518 AGMHTTIDAQGM
+518 NAAHVTVNNQGM
-530 HIIDN
+530 SIYNDAGAQIANFDSN
-535 GKESSFIGKNLIELG
+535 
-550 KGGKD
+550 
-555 TNINMIDGALNIRAM
+555 TIN
-570 ADKSDKDNFT
+570 
-580 RAVLSAKE
+580 
-588 IELQGNA
+588 
-595 ASSISAPVIEF
+595 
-606 NTTLKTDGLSL
+606 
-617 AFHDS
+617 
-622 KLTVSKYAKSQ
+622 
-633 VEKSTTISI
+633 
-642 DKFIDILNNG
+642 LNNG
-652 GGTVEDTGKQTL
+652 VLNITANYQDNLGYKATALMTNNILLKPAENFAIGAKVIAVKASRDDGKHSTSL
-664 YYDKGSNYEDWCYFR
+664 KLTDS
-679 AYNGASYLWFDI
+679 
-691 HGVSSNGWYVPK
+691 
-703 VPDRKYRP
+703 
-711 LGEDLYFP
+711 
-719 ALSYPSGSGASGWIT
+719 ALSVNVDSKKQEAINCADLLKLLKFT
-734 SQSSSMDALWF
+734 
-745 ANYGGGRIVGSVS
+745 S
-758 WTYAEEAKR
+758 WTTLQDDGVCRVRYCIRGGMLYLDCYLAAGYSTRTTTAQLPKDLLPAIEGYHSLGTQTGNNTAKIWIGSANGNDGHIYFYNWSSGYATGIIPILPKSME

>member
-15 RTDAQISAGALKEES
+15 RTDTQISAGILKEES
-30 GQSPTLSLNIQ
+30 GQSPTLSLTIQ

-51 RDTVMLPSREVELV
+51 RDTVMLPNREVELV
-65 EVETGLVLF
+65 EFETGIVLF
-74 RGRVRAVSMEFDGSK
+74 RGRVRAISMEFDGSK

-124 EASKLFEWF
+124 EANKLFEWF

-139 RVMNACEKFR
+139 HVMNACEKFI
-149 IGVNAGVNYGKLQ
+149 IGVNAGANYGKLQ
-162 RGTGTGPATLKE
+162 RGTGTRPATLKE

-235 VPVGKTGKGEDER
+235 VPVGKTGKGENER
-248 KVYVSS
+248 KVNVSA

-262 FAIQDDS
+262 FAIQGDA
-269 VVDMSAAE
+269 VVDMAAVE
-277 KYGVIEKTVSYD
+277 KYGLIEKTMSYD

-294 ALADKAVADLAGGKL
+294 ALADKAVADLAAGKL

-335 VFVKSGPHGIE
+335 VFVKSEPHGIE

-360 PTATQYKLGAITAT
+360 PTATQFKLGAITAT
-374 LTKGATGSQESAQES
+374 LTKGATSSQESVQES

-400 TRNIAKD
+400 TKNIAKD
-407 AATTTIKVQAV
+407 AATTTIKVAAV
-418 EEKAAAVEKKADVA
+418 EEKAVAVEKKADAA
-432 TEKIADVA
+432 TEKLADVA
-440 TTATAAAEKVD
+440 TTATAAAEKVE

-464 SRVATDAKEANT
+464 SHVATDAKNATT
-476 AAKEAKTM
+476 AAKGAKTM
-484 ATKAQSDASEA
+484 ATEANNKAKEVKAALDAMRNVF
-495 KSTVESLTNT
+495 T
-505 FSHDADGAHVGDK
+505 HDEQGAHVGDK
-518 AGMHTTIDAQGM
+518 RAGHVTVTSDGM
-530 HIIDN
+530 SIFDGESQIASF
-535 GKESSFIGKNLIELG
+535 ESSIISLG
-550 KGGKD
+550 GS
-555 TNINMIDGALNIRAM
+555 ALNIVAGYQDNRGSRATALMTDNILFKPTGFVASESQFVGAKVTSSDRMHFTDIGLSDTSVSVSTDNNAATGDIKYTDLIKLMKFTPWTTLMDNGTCRVRYCLRGGM
-570 ADKSDKDNFT
+570 AYLDCYLAAGISTYITTKE
-580 RAVLSAKE
+580 LPKE
-588 IELQGNA
+588 ILPAINGYYPMGTQTGN
-595 ASSISAPVIEF
+595 
-606 NTTLKTDGLSL
+606 NT
-617 AFHDS
+617 
-622 KLTVSKYAKSQ
+622 AK
-633 VEKSTTISI
+633 I
-642 DKFIDILNNG
+642 
-652 GGTVEDTGKQTL
+652 
-664 YYDKGSNYEDWCYFR
+664 W
-679 AYNGASYLWFDI
+679 
-691 HGVSSNGWYVPK
+691 
-703 VPDRKYRP
+703 
-711 LGEDLYFP
+711 
-719 ALSYPSGSGASGWIT
+719 
-734 SQSSSMDALWF
+734 
-745 ANYGGGRIVGSVS
+745 VGSADGNDGHVYLYNYS
-758 WTYAEEAKR
+758 IGYATGIIPILPKSME

>member
-15 RTDAQISAGALKEES
+15 RTDVQISAGSLKEES
-30 GQSPTLSLNIQ
+30 GQSPTLSLTIQ
-41 PTHPL
+41 STHPL

-51 RDTVMLPSREVELV
+51 RDTVMLPNREVELV
-65 EVETGLVLF
+65 EYETGIVLF
-74 RGRVRAVSMEFDGSK
+74 RGRVRAISMEFDGSK

-124 EASKLFEWF
+124 EANKLFEWF

-139 RVMNACEKFR
+139 HVMNACEKFI
-149 IGVNAGVNYGKLQ
+149 IGVNTGANYGKLQ
-162 RGTGTGPATLKE
+162 RGTGTRPATLKE

-218 LLDLDTQ
+218 LLDLGTQ

-235 VPVGKTGKGEDER
+235 VPVGKTGKGSEER
-248 KVYVSS
+248 KVNVSA

-262 FAIQDDS
+262 FAIQGDA
-269 VVDMSAAE
+269 VVDMTAVE
-277 KYGVIEKTVSYD
+277 KYGLIEKTMSYD

-294 ALADKAVADLAGGKL
+294 ALADKAVADLAAGKL

-374 LTKGATGSQESAQES
+374 LTKGATSSQEPVQES

-418 EEKAAAVEKKADVA
+418 EEKAAAVEKKADAV

-440 TTATAAAEKVD
+440 TTATQAAEKVD

-464 SRVATDAKEANT
+464 SNVATDAKNATT

-484 ATKAQSDASEA
+484 ATEASNKAEEVKA
-495 KSTVESLTNT
+495 TVDDMANA
-505 FSHDADGAHVGDK
+505 FSHDEAGAHVGDK
-518 AGMHTTIDAQGM
+518 DGVHTTIDSHGM
-530 HIIDN
+530 KLLK
-535 GKESSFIGKNLIELG
+535 GSEELAKFEQSAVSLG
-550 KGGKD
+550 GGVFNIVDGYNYGKD
-555 TNINMIDGALNIRAM
+555 DTKVTAVFARHLLFNSGGAFFVNAPTIRLDVSDGQNGNTAKGIGLGSLGFIARDRTHGREEVIAFEDLAKLIKFTSWITLQDDGVCRVRYCIRGGMLYLDCYLAAGYSTRTTTAQMPKELLPSIDGYHSLGTQTGNNTAKIWIGSANGNDGHIYFYNWSSGYATGIIPILP
-570 ADKSDKDNFT
+570 KSM
-580 RAVLSAKE
+580 E
-588 IELQGNA
+588 
-595 ASSISAPVIEF
+595 
-606 NTTLKTDGLSL
+606 
-617 AFHDS
+617 
-622 KLTVSKYAKSQ
+622 
-633 VEKSTTISI
+633 
-642 DKFIDILNNG
+642 
-652 GGTVEDTGKQTL
+652 
-664 YYDKGSNYEDWCYFR
+664 
-679 AYNGASYLWFDI
+679 
-691 HGVSSNGWYVPK
+691 
-703 VPDRKYRP
+703 
-711 LGEDLYFP
+711 
-719 ALSYPSGSGASGWIT
+719 
-734 SQSSSMDALWF
+734 
-745 ANYGGGRIVGSVS
+745 
-758 WTYAEEAKR
+758 

>member
-7 AGSVLHDP
+7 ACSVLHDP
-15 RTDAQISAGALKEES
+15 RTDVQISAGSLKEES
-30 GQSPTLSLNIQ
+30 GQSPALSLTIQ

-51 RDTVMLPSREVELV
+51 RDTVMLPNREVELV
-65 EVETGLVLF
+65 EYETGIVLF
-74 RGRVRAVSMEFDGSK
+74 RGRVRAISMEFDGSK

-124 EASKLFEWF
+124 EANKLFEWF

-139 RVMNACEKFR
+139 HVMNACEKFR
-149 IGVNAGVNYGKLQ
+149 IGVNAGANYGKLQ
-162 RGTGTGPATLKE
+162 RGTGTRPATLKE

-235 VPVGKTGKGEDER
+235 VPVGKTGKGSDEH
-248 KVYVSS
+248 KVNVSA

-262 FAIQDDS
+262 FAIQGDV
-269 VVDMSAAE
+269 VVDMAAVE
-277 KYGVIEKTVSYD
+277 KYGLIEKTMSYD

-294 ALADKAVADLAGGKL
+294 ALADKAVADLAAGKL

-315 SAFDLHNLNEQTLPI
+315 SAFDLHNLNEQTLPV

-335 VFVKSGPHGIE
+335 VFVKSEPHGIE

-374 LTKGATGSQESAQES
+374 LTKGATSSQESAQES

-407 AATTTIKVQAV
+407 AATTTIKVAAV
-418 EEKAAAVEKKADVA
+418 EEKAVAVEKKADAA

-440 TTATAAAEKVD
+440 TTATAAAQKVE

-457 EKAAEEV
+457 ERAAEEV
-464 SRVATDAKEANT
+464 SNVATDAKNATT

-484 ATKAQSDASEA
+484 ATEASNKAEEVKA
-495 KSTVESLTNT
+495 TVDDMANA
-505 FSHDADGAHVGDK
+505 FSHDESGAHVGDK
-518 AGMHTTIDAQGM
+518 DGVHTTIDSHGM
-530 HIIDN
+530 KLLK
-535 GKESSFIGKNLIELG
+535 GSEELAKFEQSAVSLG
-550 KGGKD
+550 GGVFNIVDGYNYGKD
-555 TNINMIDGALNIRAM
+555 DTKVTAVFARHLLFNSGGAFFVNAPTIRLDVSDGQNGNTAKGIGLGSLGFIARDRTHGREEVIAFKDLAKLIKFTSWTTLQDDGVCRVRYCIRGGMLYLDCYLAAGYSTRTTTAQMPKELLPAIDGYHSLGTQTGNNTAKIWIGSANGNDGHIYFYNWSSGYATGIIPILP
-570 ADKSDKDNFT
+570 KSM
-580 RAVLSAKE
+580 E
-588 IELQGNA
+588 
-595 ASSISAPVIEF
+595 
-606 NTTLKTDGLSL
+606 
-617 AFHDS
+617 
-622 KLTVSKYAKSQ
+622 
-633 VEKSTTISI
+633 
-642 DKFIDILNNG
+642 
-652 GGTVEDTGKQTL
+652 
-664 YYDKGSNYEDWCYFR
+664 
-679 AYNGASYLWFDI
+679 
-691 HGVSSNGWYVPK
+691 
-703 VPDRKYRP
+703 
-711 LGEDLYFP
+711 
-719 ALSYPSGSGASGWIT
+719 
-734 SQSSSMDALWF
+734 
-745 ANYGGGRIVGSVS
+745 
-758 WTYAEEAKR
+758 

>member
-15 RTDAQISAGALKEES
+15 RTDAQISAGTLKEES
-30 GQSPTLSLNIQ
+30 GQSTTLSLTIQ

-51 RDTVMLPSREVELV
+51 RDTVMLPSREVELL
-65 EVETGLVLF
+65 EVETGIVLF
-74 RGRVRAVSMEFDGSK
+74 RGRVRAISMEFDGSK

-124 EASKLFEWF
+124 EANKLFEWF

-139 RVMNACEKFR
+139 HVMNACEKFR

-162 RGTGTGPATLKE
+162 RGTGTRPATLKE

-235 VPVGKTGKGEDER
+235 VPVGKTGKGEDEH
-248 KVYVSS
+248 KVNVSA

-262 FAIQDDS
+262 FAIQGDA
-269 VVDMSAAE
+269 VVDMAAVE
-277 KYGVIEKTVSYD
+277 KYGLIEKTMSYD

-294 ALADKAVADLAGGKL
+294 ALADKAVTDLAAGKL

-335 VFVKSGPHGIE
+335 VFVKSEPHGIE

-374 LTKGATGSQESAQES
+374 LTKGATSSQESAQES

-407 AATTTIKVQAV
+407 AATTTIKVAAV
-418 EEKAAAVEKKADVA
+418 EEKAAAVEKKADAA

-440 TTATAAAEKVD
+440 TTATAAAEKVE

-464 SRVATDAKEANT
+464 SHVATDAANANNT
-476 AAKEAKTM
+476 AKEAKTM
-484 ATKAQSDASEA
+484 ATEVSNKAAEVKA
-495 KSTVESLTNT
+495 TVDNLSNA
-505 FSHDADGAHVGDK
+505 FSHDAGGAYVGDK
-518 AGMHTTIDAQGM
+518 TKQFVWVNKDGVWLMDGKTLNASFTSKRASLAGDKLIIDADQTVLSGLPGGDKKGTLLSS
-530 HIIDN
+530 DN
-535 GKESSFIGKNLIELG
+535 VGFNA
-550 KGGKD
+550 KD
-555 TNINMIDGALNIRAM
+555 TVMLSGKQILATIGTNNILINKNGLQVSGA
-570 ADKSDKDNFT
+570 T
-580 RAVLSAKE
+580 
-588 IELQGNA
+588 
-595 ASSISAPVIEF
+595 ISNNYTKLDDLIKLLKFVPW
-606 NTTLKTDGLSL
+606 TTLQDDGVCRVRYCVRGGMMYLDCYL
-617 AFHDS
+617 AAGYSARATTAEMPDNLLPAIEGYYSMGTETGDH
-622 KLTVSKYAKSQ
+622 TAK
-633 VEKSTTISI
+633 IWI
-642 DKFIDILNNG
+642 G
-652 GGTVEDTGKQTL
+652 AAG
-664 YYDKGSNYEDWCYFR
+664 GSNKRIYL
-679 AYNGASYLWFDI
+679 YNN
-691 HGVSSNGWYVPK
+691 SSGYATGIIPI
-703 VPDRKYRP
+703 
-711 LGEDLYFP
+711 
-719 ALSYPSGSGASGWIT
+719 LSK
-734 SQSSSMDALWF
+734 SM
-745 ANYGGGRIVGSVS
+745 
-758 WTYAEEAKR
+758 E